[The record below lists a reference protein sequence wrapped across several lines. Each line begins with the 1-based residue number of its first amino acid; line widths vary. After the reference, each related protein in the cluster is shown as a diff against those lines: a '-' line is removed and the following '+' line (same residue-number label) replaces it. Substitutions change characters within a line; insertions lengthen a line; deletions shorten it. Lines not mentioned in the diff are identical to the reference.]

1 MNPACNRKVDKQNK
15 KCRQCSVLKDETKFF
30 IMSGNGKSQ
39 GNKTDFPAELVA
51 PIKDFQT
58 SLTNVN
64 KVFETLHSQ
73 PLQDLKEKA
82 QLDALGKAK
91 IDCTSAFAVNSLV
104 WMWLRATGEN
114 PKEAGVTNELER
126 VKKSMLRL
134 KEIQDKAK
142 RVPVDGQAAKRLVK
156 GSLWQAKDKKKQ
168 VKRLQ

>member
-1 MNPACNRKVDKQNK
+1 MQQSSKQNIFLK
-15 KCRQCSVLKDETKFF
+15 VSKDVLRFF
-30 IMSGNGKSQ
+30 KMSGDGKGS
-39 GNKTDFPAELVA
+39 KTDFPAELVV
-51 PIKDFQT
+51 PIKEFQS
-58 SLTNVN
+58 SLINVN
-64 KVFETLHSQ
+64 KIFDSLHSR
-73 PLQDLKEKA
+73 PLQDLKDKA

-91 IDCTSAFAVNSLV
+91 LDSVSAFAVNSLV
-104 WMWLRATGEN
+104 WMWLRTIGEN